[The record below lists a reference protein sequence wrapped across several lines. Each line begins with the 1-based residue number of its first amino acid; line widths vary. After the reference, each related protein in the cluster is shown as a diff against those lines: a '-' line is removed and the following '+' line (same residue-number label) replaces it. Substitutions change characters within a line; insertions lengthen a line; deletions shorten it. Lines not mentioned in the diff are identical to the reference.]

1 MKKLILFLLI
11 PFAVLLVTSCS
22 EDDPITPTPTGSIYL
37 TSIPAD
43 AEIWIDGS
51 NTFKTTP
58 DTINDVDEGVRS
70 VTLKLQDY
78 RDTTFSITVS
88 EGQTSV
94 VTNIVLTTD
103 IITTLYGPVRIYETY
118 GTSASQPSGLDL
130 STGMAYGVS
139 STEADLIDLYFY
151 SDAGGNS
158 YLIQSADL
166 YPNLIRETDFF
177 VSSGNNLFDGVDSPL
192 RSTGTWTNNIDDTEN
207 NYVFLYDH
215 DGHYSKMKIVTRGG
229 GGGPGD
235 PSWVDI
241 QWYYNNTNV
250 DNRF

>member
-1 MKKLILFLLI
+1 MKKLIQVLLI
-11 PFAVLLVTSCS
+11 PFTILLVTSCS

-88 EGQTSV
+88 EGETSL
-94 VTNIVLTTD
+94 VTNVVLVSD
-103 IITTLYGPVRIYETY
+103 ISTELYGSVRIYETY
-118 GTSASQPSGLDL
+118 GTPASQPSGLDL
-130 STGMAYGVS
+130 SSGLAYGVS
-139 STEADLIDLYFY
+139 SPEANLVDIYFY
-151 SDAGGNS
+151 SDAAGFS

-166 YPNLIRETDFF
+166 HTGLIRKTDFLI
-177 VSSGNNLFDGVDSPL
+177 SSGTNLFDDVDSPL
-192 RSTGTWTNNIDDTEN
+192 KSTGTWTNKINDTEN
-207 NYVFLYDH
+207 NYVFLYDY
-215 DGHYSKMKIVTRGG
+215 DDHYSKMKIVNRGG

-235 PSWVDI
+235 PAWVDI
-241 QWYYNNTNV
+241 QWYYNNIQL